1 MITAGSCEGKLPAGS
16 SASDSTVSIACQA
29 AWRCSLVIW
38 GQFRGGQ
45 VIVWTGSGMLTDPLA
60 QSLRPGHREG
70 QLPVLSKSKAA
81 ALADL
86 STGWAAVNESL
97 KGRGA
102 GAKGARGM
110 VSEEGAGVTAG
121 QYSICSSNLLR
132 AGDGAWVPGTSW
144 TFSCGL
150 GVSDSGLLEADESLC
165 GSGEVSPAG
174 SNPAVPNSSSLT
186 VAVFGRAN
194 FLWHSGW
201 NLDDTMSLN
210 ESPIFSASASVT
222 SRSVT
227 GSASPRTGL
236 FEVWRVRFASSWTRY
251 AIDSLH
257 AVCLPQMCP
266 SQTRR
271 YGRGLQYWSDG
282 LPTAPS
288 HLPPKVLLLCRSW
301 GACVPRRSQR
311 LCQLEFWLLVG
322 TTMLDRLWARG
333 QTKCNTPLMLA
344 TSVFGRIHRRPC
356 YVMAQL
362 KSRLNIPWPNDAE
375 CMGHVWC
382 HLLCW
387 YPLFCDVES
396 LAGYVRG

>member
-1 MITAGSCEGKLPAGS
+1 MSPWRGVAQEPKGLGGWSAKKGLGWGLGNIPFAQVICWEQETGLECQGPPGHSAVDLGCPTVGYWRQMSHCVALERSVQQAATPQCQTPHHLLWPCLVGQTFCGIPVEILLTQCPRTRVRFSLPA
-16 SASDSTVSIACQA
+16 
-29 AWRCSLVIW
+29 
-38 GQFRGGQ
+38 
-45 VIVWTGSGMLTDPLA
+45 P
-60 QSLRPGHREG
+60 
-70 QLPVLSKSKAA
+70 QLPPGRSPVLH
-81 ALADL
+81 
-86 STGWAAVNESL
+86 
-97 KGRGA
+97 
-102 GAKGARGM
+102 
-110 VSEEGAGVTAG
+110 
-121 QYSICSSNLLR
+121 
-132 AGDGAWVPGTSW
+132 P
-144 TFSCGL
+144 
-150 GVSDSGLLEADESLC
+150 
-165 GSGEVSPAG
+165 
-174 SNPAVPNSSSLT
+174 
-186 VAVFGRAN
+186 
-194 FLWHSGW
+194 
-201 NLDDTMSLN
+201 
-210 ESPIFSASASVT
+210 
-222 SRSVT
+222 
-227 GSASPRTGL
+227 PRTGL

-301 GACVPRRSQR
+301 GACVPHRSQR

-344 TSVFGRIHRRPC
+344 TSVFGRIHRQPC
-356 YVMAQL
+356 YAMAQL